1 MKICQNP
8 SQEECQE
15 MLSIYNSCFE
25 HIQTTEKIFIER
37 LALHRGAQVILAQ
50 KDFSISGFCVVYQ
63 DVLLMLCVR
72 EELRG
77 RGIGSQLL
85 AEAENLIRKAGWK
98 KIVLGSK
105 SGTYLTPGVPMDSKS
120 NASAWFEKRGYCYQW
135 TSYDMT
141 VDFSETDHFDFELIE
156 GFLIRSRQ
164 QDDTAEVLSSAA
176 CAENVVQGWG
186 EFYFPAERPAAVAI
200 ELSSGKIAG
209 TILID
214 TDSGCLYEKS
224 LPQMGSFACIAV
236 SEEFRNRGIGHA
248 LCCFAMQ
255 RMKKAGLRGCFIG
268 YTYLED
274 WYGKM
279 GAKKQTEYWMGEKR
293 I

>member
-1 MKICQNP
+1 MRVSCKVTGKARQ
-8 SQEECQE
+8 SS
-15 MLSIYNSCFE
+15 LSFTAYI
-25 HIQTTEKIFIER
+25 
-37 LALHRGAQVILAQ
+37 
-50 KDFSISGFCVVYQ
+50 
-63 DVLLMLCVR
+63 
-72 EELRG
+72 
-77 RGIGSQLL
+77 
-85 AEAENLIRKAGWK
+85 
-98 KIVLGSK
+98 
-105 SGTYLTPGVPMDSKS
+105 VPM
-120 NASAWFEKRGYCYQW
+120 
-135 TSYDMT
+135 DMT